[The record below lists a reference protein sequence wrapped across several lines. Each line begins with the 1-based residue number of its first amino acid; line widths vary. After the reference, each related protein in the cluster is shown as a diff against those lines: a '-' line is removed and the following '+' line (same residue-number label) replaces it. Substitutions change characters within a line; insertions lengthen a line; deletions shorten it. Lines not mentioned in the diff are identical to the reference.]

1 MPVQPTKRRR
11 STAEP
16 TWRAPLYL
24 GIDVGGTFS
33 DFFLVSESGDSHTF
47 KYFSSPEDPSRA
59 VLEGLKGLASGLGFS
74 AVDFLS
80 RICRIVHGTTIA
92 TNALITGTTAKTGF
106 ITTAGFRDIANMRRG
121 LRGEPF
127 DGKLQPPVSI
137 VPRHLIREIRERV
150 NCDGQVVQAL
160 ELASVKPA
168 VEQLLAGGVESIA
181 VSLLFSFLEPKHEK
195 LVAEVVRDVAKDV
208 FLCTSHEVLPQ
219 IGAYERHCT
228 TILNAKVG
236 PVIDKYLENFLTGLR
251 RGGFTG
257 ELYIMQSNGGVSSP
271 AAVRRLPVNTLLS
284 GPAAGPTAAT
294 VFADKYDGV
303 IAADMGGTSFEV
315 SVIHDGIVALTSE
328 REVGGYR
335 VATPGL
341 RIHSIGAG
349 GGSIAWVEEGRILR
363 VGPVSSGAVPGP
375 ACYGKGGERPT
386 VTDAQVMLGYLQPDA
401 FLGGRF
407 PLQFDLAEKAVAG
420 IAQALGLDA
429 LETAAGIYQIVNT
442 NMAGA
447 IRVATVQEG
456 IDPRDHLLVMGGGAG
471 PVHAAAIAAELGI
484 REVLIPRVG
493 PVMCAFGMLM
503 ADFHHHFVRT
513 IIRPVRSGVEDQIQ
527 VTVAELRKEAE
538 HAEATTTDEGVTMR
552 FTLDL
557 RYSGQFH
564 DVEVPLTDFDVG
576 KIKQAFHERHAMLY
590 GYSDPSSEVELVNIH
605 LYSAR
610 RTNKPKSIRIEKDR
624 GIENAVREKR
634 KIFVD
639 GKFVNSPVYDGAKL
653 GAGAALPGPCL
664 IEYPDTSAVVQPY
677 CRARIDATGNLRM
690 AVDL

>member
-1 MPVQPTKRRR
+1 M
-11 STAEP
+11 
-16 TWRAPLYL
+16 
-24 GIDVGGTFS
+24 
-33 DFFLVSESGDSHTF
+33 
-47 KYFSSPEDPSRA
+47 
-59 VLEGLKGLASGLGFS
+59 
-74 AVDFLS
+74 S

-92 TNALITGTTAKTGF
+92 TNALITGSTAKTGF

-127 DGKLQPPVSI
+127 DGKLRPPAPLI
-137 VPRHLIREIRERV
+137 LPRLIGEVGERV
-150 NCDGQVVQAL
+150 DCEGQIVRSLDV
-160 ELASVKPA
+160 ESVKP
-168 VEQLLAGGVESIA
+168 VVDRLLSEGVESIA

-195 LVAEVVRDVAKDV
+195 IVAEIIRHAAKDV

-236 PVIDKYLENFLTGLR
+236 PVIDKYLDRLLTGLGR
-251 RGGFTG
+251 DGFTG
-257 ELYIMQSNGGVSSP
+257 ELYIMQSNGGVSLP

-294 VFADKYDGV
+294 VFADHHFGV

-315 SVIHDGIVALTSE
+315 SVIHDGLVALTSE

-363 VGPVSSGAVPGP
+363 VGPGSSGSVPGP
-375 ACYGKGGERPT
+375 ACYGKGGEQAT
-386 VTDAQVMLGYLQPDA
+386 VTDAQVVLGYLHPEA

-407 PLQFDLAEKAVAG
+407 ALRSELAERAVAA
-420 IAQALGLDA
+420 IAQSLGLDW
-429 LETAAGIYQIVNT
+429 LETAAGIYQIVNA

-447 IRVATVQEG
+447 IRVVTVQEG

-513 IIRPVRSGVEDQIQ
+513 TIRSLGNGVEDQIQ
-527 VTVAELRKEAE
+527 RAVEEMTKEAE
-538 HAEATTTDEGVTMR
+538 KQAEGPIRGEEFSLR
-552 FTLDL
+552 STLEL
-557 RYSGQFH
+557 RYNGQFH
-564 DVEVPLTDFDVG
+564 EVEIALTDVDVT
-576 KIKQAFHERHAMLY
+576 KIKNSFHQRHAKLY
-590 GYSDPSSEVELVNIH
+590 GYSDPASEIELVNVH
-605 LYSAR
+605 VYSVR
-610 RTNKPKSIRIEKDR
+610 RTNKPRRLHVAKDR
-624 GIENAVREKR
+624 GIEKALTKKR
-634 KIFVD
+634 KIFFD
-639 GKFVNSPVYDGAKL
+639 GKFVTSPVYDGSKL
-653 GAGAALPGPCL
+653 GAGARIDGPCL
-664 IEYPDTSAVVQPY
+664 IEYSDTAVVVQPY
-677 CRARIDATGNLRM
+677 CRARIDSTGNLRM
-690 AVDL
+690 ALDL

>member
-1 MPVQPTKRRR
+1 MRTNGQPNPNPEWC
-11 STAEP
+11 S
-16 TWRAPLYL
+16 PLYL

-33 DFFLVSESGDSHTF
+33 DFFLVSETGDSYTF
-47 KYFSSPEDPSRA
+47 KYFSSPEDPSRG
-59 VLEGLKGLASGLGFS
+59 VLEGLKALAAGVGLPVGEFM
-74 AVDFLS
+74 S

-92 TNALITGTTAKTGF
+92 TNALITGSTAKTGF

-127 DGKLQPPVSI
+127 DGKLRPPAPLVS
-137 VPRHLIREIRERV
+137 RHLIGEVGERV
-150 NCDGQVVQAL
+150 NCEGEIVRAL
-160 ELASVKPA
+160 DVETVKP
-168 VEQLLAGGVESIA
+168 VVDQLLSQGVESIA

-195 LVAEVVRDVAKDV
+195 LIAEVVRNAAKGV

-236 PVIDKYLENFLTGLR
+236 PVIDKYLDRLLTGLR
-251 RGGFTG
+251 RDGFTG

-284 GPAAGPTAAT
+284 GPAAGPTAANA
-294 VFADKYDGV
+294 FADDHAGV

-315 SVIHDGIVALTSE
+315 SVIHEGNVALTSE
-328 REVGGYR
+328 RDVGGYR

-341 RIHSIGAG
+341 RIHSVGAG
-349 GGSIAWVEEGRILR
+349 GGSIAWVEEGTILR
-363 VGPVSSGAVPGP
+363 VGPASSGAVPGP
-375 ACYGKGGERPT
+375 ACYGKGGEQPT
-386 VTDAQVMLGYLQPDA
+386 VTDAQVVLGYLHPEA

-407 PLQFDLAEKAVAG
+407 VLRSELAEKALEG
-420 IAQALGLDA
+420 IAQSLGLDCVEA
-429 LETAAGIYQIVNT
+429 AAGIYQIVNA

-447 IRVATVQEG
+447 IRVVTVQEG

-513 IIRPVRSGVEDQIQ
+513 AIRSLRDGVEDPIQ
-527 VTVAELRKEAE
+527 RAVEAMTREAE
-538 HAEATTTDEGVTMR
+538 KQAEGTNPEEFSIR
-552 FTLDL
+552 STLEL

-564 DVEVPLTDFDVG
+564 EVEIPLADLDVA
-576 KIKQAFHERHAMLY
+576 KIRESFHQRHATLY
-590 GYSDPSSEVELVNIH
+590 GYSDPGSEVELVNVH
-605 LYSAR
+605 VYSVSRTKKPAR
-610 RTNKPKSIRIEKDR
+610 GSAAKDR
-624 GIENAVREKR
+624 GIDQALKEKR
-634 KIFVD
+634 NIFFQ
-639 GKFVNSPVYDGAKL
+639 GRFVTAPVYDGSAL
-653 GAGAALPGPCL
+653 GSGARIDGPCL
-664 IEYPDTSAVVQPY
+664 IEYPDTAVVVQPY
-677 CRARIDATGNLRM
+677 CGARTDTTGNLRM